1 MKSKRVAVY
10 FRYASI
16 EALEESNIESG
27 HRNAW
32 LFERRNNAP
41 DKELQA
47 MQMKAFR
54 EKCEASG
61 YTIIGETVIEGDS
74 KMTLPAIQNILQ
86 QETDVHYIL
95 SPAIR
100 ALSRRA
106 DEALKTVKYMND
118 RGVIFKSAD
127 GGELTVPRTMIHTD
141 DLITEINGIS
151 SDNNAKE
158 SNPELEEMDES
169 DAPQLSM

>member
-1 MKSKRVAVY
+1 MKPQRVAVY
-10 FRYASI
+10 FRFASI

-47 MQMKAFR
+47 LQMKAFR

-61 YTIIGETVIEGDS
+61 YTIIGETVIEGDG
-74 KMTLPAIQNILQ
+74 KMTLPAIQNILH
-86 QETDVHYIL
+86 QEKDVHYIL

-106 DEALKTVKYMND
+106 DEALNTVKYMNE

-127 GGELTVPRTMIHTD
+127 SGELTAPRTMIHTD

-151 SDNNAKE
+151 SDDIAEE
-158 SNPELEEMDES
+158 SKPDFDEMDES